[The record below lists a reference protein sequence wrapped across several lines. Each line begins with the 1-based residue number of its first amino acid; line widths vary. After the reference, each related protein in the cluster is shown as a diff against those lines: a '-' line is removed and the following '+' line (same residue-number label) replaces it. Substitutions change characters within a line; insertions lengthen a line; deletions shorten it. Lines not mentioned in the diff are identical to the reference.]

1 MIMMYFL
8 LRSWLRC
15 IELTLLLLGSLGG
28 RRSAGLAGRHLV
40 KLVLETLGVALPR

>member
-1 MIMMYFL
+1 MYFL

-15 IELTLLLLGSLGG
+15 IELTLLLLGILGG
-28 RRSAGLAGRHLV
+28 RRSAGLAERHLV